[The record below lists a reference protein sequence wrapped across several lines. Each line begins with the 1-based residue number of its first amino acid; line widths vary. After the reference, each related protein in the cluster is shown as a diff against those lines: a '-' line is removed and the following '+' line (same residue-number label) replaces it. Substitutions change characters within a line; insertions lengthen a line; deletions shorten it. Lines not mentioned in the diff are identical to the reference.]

1 MSLHLDVQIAS
12 NAAALPNTESLQL
25 WAETAIAKADQ
36 DHSEADHELSLRIVD
51 ESEGIELNH
60 QYRHQAKATNVL
72 SFPADLPP
80 GVDLPLL
87 GDLVICA
94 PVVSREAQTQNKE
107 LMAHWAHMVVHG
119 VLHLKGYDHQD
130 DAEADTM
137 ENLETEILTQLG
149 YPAPY
154 LVAN

>member
-1 MSLHLDVQIAS
+1 MNLHLDVQIAS
-12 NAAALPNTESLQL
+12 DAPALPNTDALKL
-25 WAETAIAKADQ
+25 WAETAIAKVDQSHADT
-36 DHSEADHELSLRIVD
+36 DYELSLRVVD
-51 ESEGIELNH
+51 EAEGHELNR
-60 QYRHQAKATNVL
+60 QYRHRDKATNVL
-72 SFPADLPP
+72 SFPADLPA

-94 PVVSREAQTQNKE
+94 PVVSFEAQAQNKA

-119 VLHLKGYDHQD
+119 ILHLKGYDHQD
-130 DAEADTM
+130 DAEANTM

-154 LVAN
+154 LVAD

>member
-1 MSLHLDVQIAS
+1 VSLSLYLQVAS
-12 NAAALPNTESLQL
+12 ESAALPNAEAFQL
-25 WAETAIAKADQ
+25 WAEAAIAKVDKSQ
-36 DHSEADHELSLRIVD
+36 DDCELSLRIVD
-51 ESEGIELNH
+51 EAEGLELNH
-60 QYRHQAKATNVL
+60 QYRHQDKATNVL

-94 PVVSREAQTQNKE
+94 PVVSFEAQAQNKA

-119 VLHLKGYDHQD
+119 ILHLKGYDHQD
-130 DAEADTM
+130 DTEANTM

-154 LVAN
+154 LVAD

>member
-1 MSLHLDVQIAS
+1 MSLSLYLQVAS
-12 NAAALPNTESLQL
+12 ESAALPNAEAFQL
-25 WAETAIAKADQ
+25 WAEAAIAKVDKSQ
-36 DHSEADHELSLRIVD
+36 DDCELSLRIVD
-51 ESEGIELNH
+51 EAEGLELNH
-60 QYRHQAKATNVL
+60 QYRHQDKATNVL

-94 PVVSREAQTQNKE
+94 PVVSFEAQAQNKA

-119 VLHLKGYDHQD
+119 ILHLKGYDHQD
-130 DAEADTM
+130 DTEANTM

-154 LVAN
+154 LVAD